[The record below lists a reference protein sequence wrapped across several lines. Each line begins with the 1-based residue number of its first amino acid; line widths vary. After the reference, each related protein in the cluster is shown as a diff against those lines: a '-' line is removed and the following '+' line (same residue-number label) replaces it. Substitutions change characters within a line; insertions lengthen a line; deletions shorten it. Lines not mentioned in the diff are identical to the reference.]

1 MFRVF
6 LQTTCGYRNLWDCN
20 MSENCNMTQSAM
32 MVQVAGDGAIGGS
45 WHTVQ
50 VMSQFASH
58 IAICE
63 SCRNLR
69 VMALC
74 ESCRNLRE
82 CSVSYASNIFQ
93 MIPTLLLSHI
103 ESYSV
108 STLLHMYTVLLRLK
122 GSDALRQHINKTCK
136 LTKNHLTHGQII
148 GNSVQAGT

>member
-1 MFRVF
+1 MAP
-6 LQTTCGYRNLWDCN
+6 
-20 MSENCNMTQSAM
+20 SA
-32 MVQVAGDGAIGGS
+32 GRG
-45 WHTVQ
+45 TL
-50 VMSQFASH
+50 
-58 IAICE
+58 CK

-69 VMALC
+69 VMAFC

-108 STLLHMYTVLLRLK
+108 STLLHMYTVLLCLK
-122 GSDALRQHINKTCK
+122 GSDALCQHINKTCK

>member
-1 MFRVF
+1 MAPSAGCGTLCKSCRNLRVISQF
-6 LQTTCGYRNLWDCN
+6 ASHVAICESYRNLR
-20 MSENCNMTQSAM
+20 
-32 MVQVAGDGAIGGS
+32 
-45 WHTVQ
+45 
-50 VMSQFASH
+50 VMSQFVSH

-63 SCRNLR
+63 SCCNLR

-108 STLLHMYTVLLRLK
+108 CTLLHMYTILLRLK

>member
-1 MFRVF
+1 MFQVF

-58 IAICE
+58 IAI
-63 SCRNLR
+63 
-69 VMALC
+69 C